1 MIKNQK
7 NQIICEFSANS
18 LSNIQLSKVRG
29 GDNTPPP
36 PPPSESNPS
45 PTFPRPK

>member
-1 MIKNQK
+1 MKTTQK
-7 NQIICEFSANS
+7 AQLCSNFLASS
-18 LSNIQLSKVRG
+18 LNYSQLSKVRG

-36 PPPSESNPS
+36 PPPSESNPT